1 MLILSS
7 PSFQAQVFGFP
18 TDHYPEITFG
28 ITSGIILGT
37 VNSDSVLM
45 DNLMILTGKEVM
57 KQEVKIQRQKV
68 KDKNIKT
75 IDRFK
80 LCEIFKI

>member
-1 MLILSS
+1 
-7 PSFQAQVFGFP
+7 
-18 TDHYPEITFG
+18 
-28 ITSGIILGT
+28 
-37 VNSDSVLM
+37 
-45 DNLMILTGKEVM
+45 M